1 MQRSANSRRII
12 RVDNLRHQ
20 PDDYLGR
27 TRPIGVQ
34 TGRIGASSDR
44 ATPPTVGVPT
54 ALVPPLSKFG
64 IFLQLPGMPFTLAF
78 TPAFVDANRMDTELL
93 TGNIV
98 AIRTKRPTTILA
110 TGQLLRHVQHLLWFP
125 PTQGHRV
132 HALNTEGKNM
142 RRKRKNILYP
152 GSLEENAG
160 RRAGGKKRG
169 KQRRRC
175 LE

>member
-12 RVDNLRHQ
+12 RVDDLRHQ

-34 TGRIGASSDR
+34 TGRIGASSAR
-44 ATPPTVGVPT
+44 ATTTTVGVQAAP
-54 ALVPPLSKFG
+54 VHILSEFG
-64 IFLQLPGMPFTLAF
+64 IFLQLPGMPFTLAL
-78 TPAFVDANRMDTELL
+78 TLAFADANRIGTELL

-98 AIRTKRPTTILA
+98 AIRAKRPTTIFA

-142 RRKRKNILYP
+142 RRKRKNIFYP

-160 RRAGGKKRG
+160 RRAGGKKRD